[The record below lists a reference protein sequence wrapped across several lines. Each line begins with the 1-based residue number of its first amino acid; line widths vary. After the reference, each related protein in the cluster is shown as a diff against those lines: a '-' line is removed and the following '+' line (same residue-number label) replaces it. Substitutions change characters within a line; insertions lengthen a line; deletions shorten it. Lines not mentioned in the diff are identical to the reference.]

1 MTYETLK
8 VQREGPLMTVLLNRP
23 EKRNAINLR
32 MHAELQQVCRELA
45 EDFETRVVILAGEG
59 AGFSSGADTSEWG
72 QAGPDNELELRH
84 VSGVGSR
91 SSAAL
96 ESLDQ
101 VTIAAVHGFAV
112 GGAVVFALCCDLRLA
127 GQSAWFSIP
136 EVELGIPLSWNAL
149 PRLSREVG
157 PSRALELTIICDRFS
172 AGQAYEYGM
181 LSHVVPDG
189 EVMRAAREMAVKIT
203 DHPPLPVALTKATMR
218 ALKRGS
224 ELGDTVYSDGDLLL
238 YSRLIRQRAS
248 RRRDKGQD

>member
-23 EKRNAINLR
+23 EKRNAINLQ
-32 MHAELQQVCRELA
+32 MHAELRQ
-45 EDFETRVVILAGEG
+45 
-59 AGFSSGADTSEWG
+59 
-72 QAGPDNELELRH
+72 

-127 GQSAWFSIP
+127 GESAWFSIP

-172 AGQAYEYGM
+172 ASQAYEYGM

-203 DHPPLPVALTKATMR
+203 DPPPLPVALTKATMR
-218 ALKRGS
+218 ALKRGR
-224 ELGDTVYSDGDLLL
+224 EVGDTAYSDGDLLL
-238 YSRLIRQRAS
+238 YSRLIRPRAS
-248 RRRDKGQD
+248 GRRGKGQD